1 MTSEQRGPY
10 QQGKVWPE
18 TDDPAVLAMVEHF
31 VNEGFDPDGAE
42 YVEIAMTALMGLYV
56 AGFTV
61 TPWPTPKENDH
72 A

>member
-1 MTSEQRGPY
+1 MTQ
-10 QQGKVWPE
+10 VWPE
-18 TDDPAVLAMVEHF
+18 TDDPAVVAMVDHF

-61 TPWPTPKENDH
+61 TPWPKAGGGQPDPGIGTAP
-72 A
+72 